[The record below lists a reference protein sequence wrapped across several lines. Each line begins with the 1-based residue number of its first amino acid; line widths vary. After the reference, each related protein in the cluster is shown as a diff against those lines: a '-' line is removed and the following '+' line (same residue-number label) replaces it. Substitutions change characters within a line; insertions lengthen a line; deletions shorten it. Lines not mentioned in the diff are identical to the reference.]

1 MALTTVKAAGIA
13 ADSIDETKIAD
24 NGIDSEH
31 YNDGSIDHEH
41 LANDAVDGDIIA
53 DNAVG
58 LAHMAGG
65 TDGVIITYD
74 ASGDP
79 VHVGPGNDGQVL
91 TSTGAGSP
99 PAFEDL
105 PASGVTVSNNANNR
119 VVTGDGTNLNAEAG
133 LTCDGTHLSITDGNL
148 VVATAGHGIDFSATA
163 NADQN
168 SPTMSNEL
176 LDDYEEGSWTPQLK
190 GISLTGTG
198 TYPTLWGSYTKI
210 GRVVFVS
217 FGLYQSAHTGSGNLR
232 IDGLPFTAH
241 LSNGT
246 YTNSDGSHNITGING
261 ESITASKHQII
272 GHLENYQTRFRVYQV
287 GSDGS
292 TVAPS
297 WVNIENGDVWMS
309 GNFYYET
316 NS

>member
-148 VVATAGHGIDFSATA
+148 VIATSGHGIDFSATG
-163 NADQN
+163 D
-168 SPTMSNEL
+168 STGTVSNEL
-176 LDDYEEGSWTPQLK
+176 LDDYEEGTWDPVLYSTGGGDDFGYSSRAGYYQKVGGVVHYYCNIQWTK
-190 GISLTGTG
+190 GGGVSSGYIYCKGFPFTTRNNPGSYYYIGSNMELGDNGSDPFVIFMANGNNTVGPFNTGGSTGLTGFAETGDVGSSGSAWFSLT
-198 TYPTLWGSYTKI
+198 
-210 GRVVFVS
+210 VFTD
-217 FGLYQSAHTGSGNLR
+217 A
-232 IDGLPFTAH
+232 
-241 LSNGT
+241 
-246 YTNSDGSHNITGING
+246 
-261 ESITASKHQII
+261 
-272 GHLENYQTRFRVYQV
+272 
-287 GSDGS
+287 
-292 TVAPS
+292 
-297 WVNIENGDVWMS
+297 
-309 GNFYYET
+309 
-316 NS
+316 